1 MKRLEEILKLVSQYE
16 KIDVN
21 TLSEALE
28 VSKVTI
34 RKDLDKLESKGLLH
48 REHGYA
54 VLNSGDDINVRLSFR
69 HDTKRKIAQA
79 AAKLVQDN
87 ETILIE
93 SGSTCALLAE
103 EICQTKKNV
112 KIVTNSY
119 FIADFIRN
127 YDSCKIIL
135 LGGEFQKDSQV
146 TVGPLLKELI
156 QSFRVKNAFIGADG
170 YDDELGFTG
179 KDMMRSEVVQYM
191 SQVSENIVILTDS
204 SKFQKKGNVRNF
216 ALSQVQ
222 RVITDK
228 GIAPEAMKKLEQA
241 SISLTMV

>member
-1 MKRLEEILKLVSQYE
+1 MKRLEEILKLVSQFE

-21 TLSEALE
+21 TLSEKLS

-54 VLNSGDDINVRLSFR
+54 VLNSGDDINVRLSF
-69 HDTKRKIAQA
+69 HYDTKHKIAVTA
-79 AAKLVQDN
+79 ANLVQDN

-103 EICQTKKNV
+103 EICRTRKNV

-119 FIADFIRN
+119 FIANYIRDYN
-127 YDSCKIIL
+127 SCKVIL
-135 LGGEFQKDSQV
+135 LGGEFQQDAQV
-146 TVGPLLKELI
+146 TVGPLTKELI
-156 QSFRVKNAFIGADG
+156 RHFRVRHAFVGTDG

-179 KDMMRSEVVQYM
+179 KDMMRSEVVQAM
-191 SQVSENIVILTDS
+191 SEVSEKVVILTDS
-204 SKFQKKGNVRNF
+204 SKFTTTGTVRSF
-216 ALSQVQ
+216 SLSQVSQ
-222 RVITDK
+222 VITDQEL
-228 GIAPEAMKKLEQA
+228 PEEYRIKLAKADVE
-241 SISLTMV
+241 LTLV